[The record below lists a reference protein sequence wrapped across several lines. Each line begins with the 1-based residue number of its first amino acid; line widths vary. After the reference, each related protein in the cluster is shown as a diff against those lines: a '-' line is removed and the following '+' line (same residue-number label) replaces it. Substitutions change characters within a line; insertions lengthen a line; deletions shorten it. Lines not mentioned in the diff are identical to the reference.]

1 MKKEKTMPRGKVA
14 ILNHGYLPHY
24 RVRFYELLAER
35 GGFDYVVFHG
45 APPSWVGTPEVT
57 GPFAFPQ
64 RRVNN
69 REFRLG
75 PLTLVY
81 QPVIREILT
90 GGYQAIV
97 ITTESKFIANL
108 ALVLLGK
115 LRGFS
120 VLYWGFG
127 YHPPR
132 GARESDA
139 PNPAMLKLT
148 TAIKRAFT
156 RLSDGFIAYTKS
168 GAERLIA
175 GGYPADRTFF
185 VQNTIDMSEQLRLY
199 EAERDTDK
207 QAIRREFG
215 LRPDSAVFTFIGRL
229 VPIKR
234 VDQLIE
240 AVRRINANRL
250 SRRPVEAVIIGD
262 GLCMPDLK
270 AQARDVSG
278 IHFLGRLP
286 PNDEVARCL
295 KVSAA
300 SVVAGMVGLVAN
312 HALAHGCPVI
322 TRELDTHSPELE
334 YIEHE
339 RNGLIIGGDMDAFAA
354 TLARFADDAEWQA
367 RLAHGA
373 LETRDRLRMDDMAA
387 RFDEAVR
394 ITVARRQTA
403 RDALPPAQP
412 GPRDRD
418 ARSTS

>member
-1 MKKEKTMPRGKVA
+1 MSRGKVA

-35 GGFDYVVFHG
+35 GGFEYVVFHG
-45 APPSWVGTPEVT
+45 APPSWVGTPELK

-64 RRVNN
+64 RRVDN
-69 REFRLG
+69 REFRVG

-81 QPVIREILT
+81 QPVIREIMT
-90 GGYQAIV
+90 GGYDAIV

-115 LRGFS
+115 LRGMS

-132 GARESDA
+132 GARESDV
-139 PNPAMLKLT
+139 PNPLMLKVT
-148 TAIKRAFT
+148 TAIKKGFT
-156 RLSDGFIAYTKS
+156 RLSDGFIAYTRS
-168 GAERLIA
+168 GAERLA
-175 GGYPADRTFF
+175 ASGYPRERTFF
-185 VQNTIDMSEQLRLY
+185 VQNTIDMSEQLRLW
-199 EAERDTDK
+199 EAERDTDS
-207 QAIRREFG
+207 QAVRREFG

-240 AVRRINANRL
+240 AVRRINANKL
-250 SRRPVEAVIIGD
+250 SHRPVEAVIIGD
-262 GLCMPDLK
+262 GLCMPELQ
-270 AQARDVSG
+270 AQARDVPG
-278 IHFLGRLP
+278 IHFLGHKP

-334 YIEHE
+334 YIEHD
-339 RNGLIIGGDMDAFAA
+339 RNGLIIPGDMDAFAA
-354 TLARFADDAEWQA
+354 TLARLADDDAWQA
-367 RLAHGA
+367 RLVQGA
-373 LETRDRLRMDDMAA
+373 LASRDGLRMDDMAA

-394 ITVARRQTA
+394 TTVERR
-403 RDALPPAQP
+403 RSRRRLPMPQSESRA
-412 GPRDRD
+412 
-418 ARSTS
+418 

>member
-1 MKKEKTMPRGKVA
+1 MSRGKVA

-45 APPSWVGTPEVT
+45 APPSWVGTPELK

-69 REFRLG
+69 HEFRVG

-81 QPVIREILT
+81 QPVIREIMT
-90 GGYQAIV
+90 GGYDAIV

-108 ALVLLGK
+108 LLVLLCR
-115 LRGFS
+115 LRGIA

-132 GARESDA
+132 GSRESDV
-139 PNPAMLKLT
+139 PNPVMLRIT
-148 TAIKRAFT
+148 TAIKKAFT

-175 GGYPADRTFF
+175 SGYPRERTFF
-185 VQNTIDMSEQLRLY
+185 VQNTIDMSEQLRLC
-199 EAERDTDK
+199 EAERDTDP

-215 LRPDSAVFTFIGRL
+215 LRPDSIVFTFIGRL

-240 AVRRINANRL
+240 AVRRINDNRL
-250 SRRPVEAVIIGD
+250 SQRPVEAVIIGD
-262 GLCMPDLK
+262 GLCMDDLK
-270 AQARDVSG
+270 AQAKDVAG
-278 IHFLGRLP
+278 IHFLGHKP

-312 HALAHGCPVI
+312 HALAHGRPVI
-322 TRELDTHSPELE
+322 TRALDTHSPELE
-334 YIEHE
+334 YIEHD
-339 RNGLIIGGDMDAFAA
+339 RNGLIVPGDLDEFAA
-354 TLARFADDAEWQA
+354 ILARFADDEAWQA
-367 RLAHGA
+367 RLAQGA
-373 LETRDRLRMDDMAA
+373 LETRDGLRMDDMAA
-387 RFDEAVR
+387 RFDEAVSV
-394 ITVARRQTA
+394 TVARRHT
-403 RDALPPAQP
+403 RNSMPLAQP
-412 GPRDRD
+412 EPR
-418 ARSTS
+418 S

>member
-1 MKKEKTMPRGKVA
+1 MSHGKVA

-24 RVRFYELLAER
+24 RVRFYELLAEC

-45 APPSWVGTPEVT
+45 APPSWVGTPELK
-57 GPFAFPQ
+57 GPFAFQQ

-69 REFRLG
+69 HEFRVG

-81 QPVIREILT
+81 QPVIREIMT
-90 GGYQAIV
+90 GGYDAIV

-108 ALVLLGK
+108 ALVLLCK
-115 LRGFS
+115 LRGIA

-132 GARESDA
+132 GARESDV
-139 PNPAMLKLT
+139 PNPLMLKIT
-148 TAIKRAFT
+148 TAIKKAFT

-175 GGYPADRTFF
+175 SGYPRERTFF

-199 EAERDTDK
+199 EAERATDD

-215 LRPDSAVFTFIGRL
+215 LRPDSVVFTFIGRL

-234 VDQLIE
+234 VDQLID
-240 AVRRINANRL
+240 AVRRINDKQL

-262 GLCMPDLK
+262 GICMADLK
-270 AQARDVSG
+270 AQAKDVAG
-278 IHFLGRLP
+278 IHFLGHKP

-322 TRELDTHSPELE
+322 TRALDTHSPELE
-334 YIEHE
+334 YIEHDG
-339 RNGLIIGGDMDAFAA
+339 NGLIVPGDLDEFAA
-354 TLARFADDAEWQA
+354 TLARFADDEAWQA
-367 RLAHGA
+367 RLAQGA
-373 LETRDRLRMDDMAA
+373 LETRDGLRMDDMAA
-387 RFDEAVR
+387 RFDEAVTK
-394 ITVARRQTA
+394 TVERRHPQ
-403 RDALPPAQP
+403 RSLNPASAQ
-412 GPRDRD
+412 
-418 ARSTS
+418 RS

>member
-1 MKKEKTMPRGKVA
+1 MSRGKVA

-35 GGFDYVVFHG
+35 GGFEYVVFHG
-45 APPSWVGTPEVT
+45 APPSWVGTPELT

-69 REFRLG
+69 REFRIG

-81 QPVIREILT
+81 QPVIREIMT
-90 GGYQAIV
+90 GGYDAVV

-127 YHPPR
+127 YHPVR
-132 GARESDA
+132 GSRESDV
-139 PNPAMLKLT
+139 PNPVMHKIT
-148 TAIKRAFT
+148 TAIKKGFT
-156 RLSDGFIAYTKS
+156 NLSDGFIAYTKS
-168 GAERLIA
+168 GAERLMES
-175 GGYPADRTFF
+175 GYPRERTFF
-185 VQNTIDMSEQLRLY
+185 VQNTIDMSEQLRLWA
-199 EAERDTDK
+199 AEQNTDP

-215 LRPDSAVFTFIGRL
+215 LKPDSTVFTFIGRL

-240 AVRRINANRL
+240 AVRRINANKL
-250 SRRPVEAVIIGD
+250 SQRPVEAVIIGD
-262 GLCMPDLK
+262 GLCMDDLK
-270 AQARDVSG
+270 TQAKDVPG
-278 IHFLGRLP
+278 IHFLGHKP

-334 YIEHE
+334 YIEHD
-339 RNGLIIGGDMDAFAA
+339 RNGLIIPGDMDQFAG
-354 TLARFADDAEWQA
+354 TLARLADDDAWQA
-367 RLAHGA
+367 RLAQGA
-373 LETRDRLRMDDMAA
+373 FETRDGLRMDDMAA

-394 ITVARRQTA
+394 VTVDRRRSRGHLPMPQTE
-403 RDALPPAQP
+403 P
-412 GPRDRD
+412 G
-418 ARSTS
+418 A